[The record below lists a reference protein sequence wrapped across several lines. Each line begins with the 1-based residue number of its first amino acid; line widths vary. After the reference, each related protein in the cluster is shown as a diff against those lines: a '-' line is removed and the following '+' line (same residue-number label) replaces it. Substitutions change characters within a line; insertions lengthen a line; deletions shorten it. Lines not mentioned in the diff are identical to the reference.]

1 MGSNPA
7 ASVLSGRNALA
18 AEKPEAREGDPLPAR
33 NAPGPY
39 EPVISALAYF
49 TFVPAAIFLLTG
61 RFRRSRLVRFHSL
74 QSIFLLAALL
84 VAALAVRGI
93 FLLFSFAP
101 SLAFLIGWIAAFLVV
116 LAFFLVWVVL
126 ILKALRGEM
135 FELPWLGKIATR
147 QSA

>member
-1 MGSNPA
+1 
-7 ASVLSGRNALA
+7 LA
-18 AEKPEAREGDPLPAR
+18 VEKLEAREGDPLPAR
-33 NAPGPY
+33 NAAGPY

-93 FLLFSFAP
+93 FLLLSFAP

-116 LAFFLVWVVL
+116 LAFFLMWVVL